1 MKKTIRL
8 WLPCMAAWLFASCE
22 HKDLCYDHPH
32 TTDVHVVFDWSYA
45 PDAEQNNEVE
55 GMCLWFYPV
64 DERGNRTGD
73 PIYQSLSGMKGG
85 KVDIPVG
92 RYQVLYYNNDYER
105 VQFRGIESFF
115 THECYTREGGVFEA
129 LYGNTASDRAP
140 RADGTHDEPVR
151 ITPDKMWGD
160 NAMNVEITENGLSYW
175 FIRDGETEI
184 TTIENPDNIFKL
196 MPHEQVCDYTFE
208 VRNVENLKYATQV
221 CATLSGM
228 SGSVFCAEEELDDEC
243 VTLPLEAASDGTS
256 TITGAFHTFGHHDA
270 NDERHILTIYAWM
283 QDGNGAYGSVDVT
296 DQVDKAKDKRNV
308 HIVVD
313 GFKLPKPITNG
324 GGFHPEVEDWEQVDV
339 NISM

>member
-1 MKKTIRL
+1 MRRSIYTAVCIFVL
-8 WLPCMAAWLFASCE
+8 ATTACE
-22 HKDLCYDHPH
+22 HKELCYDHPH
-32 TTDVHVVFDWSYA
+32 TTQVDVVFDWNYA

-55 GMCLWFYPV
+55 SMCLWFYPV
-64 DERGNRTGD
+64 DERGNRTSE

-105 VQFRGIESFF
+105 VQFRGTDWFF
-115 THECYTREGGVFEA
+115 THECYTREGSLFEPV
-129 LYGNTASDRAP
+129 YGNAVAYSAP
-140 RADGTHDEPVR
+140 RADGTEQEPVV

-184 TTIENPDNIFKL
+184 TTISNPDNTFKL

-221 CATLSGM
+221 SAAISGM

-243 VTLPLEAASDGTS
+243 VTLPLEAASDGIS
-256 TITGAFHTFGHHDA
+256 TITGAFHTFGHHDL
-270 NDERHILTIYAWM
+270 NDERHILTVYAWM
-283 QDGNGAYGSVDVT
+283 QDGRGVYGSVDVT

-308 HIVVD
+308 HIEID

-324 GGFHPEVEDWEQVDV
+324 GGFHPDIDDWERVDV
-339 NISM
+339 EIDM